1 MKQNNRFCV
10 LALTAV
16 LALTL
21 TACSETADGSAASG
35 STQTTQPA
43 QSTAQ
48 QDTSAGTPSASQQT
62 EVLGSLTSSEL
73 QELVSGST
81 TLEQLTQQRAE
92 AADPGTG
99 STTALPEY
107 EQQLQA
113 LINQLYAVKAR
124 AESSLNNT
132 IQSAT
137 AEYKALPAA
146 KQTKSRKIAI
156 VMGKAS
162 DLCRNIPGTR
172 CRGPFLPGEI
182 LFLSGSRI
190 LQLRSGFC
198 STPARYPLQNHR
210 QSFTSVC
217 KFRQSF
223 AYSGFFS
230 NFA

>member
-35 STQTTQPA
+35 STQATQPA

-81 TLEQLTQQRAE
+81 TQQRAE

-162 DLCRNIPGTR
+162 ELKAMEASCDKEVDDIVNQMRALLTQNG
-172 CRGPFLPGEI
+172 
-182 LFLSGSRI
+182 
-190 LQLRSGFC
+190 Q
-198 STPARYPLQNHR
+198 STALADEALAAYKAQKSEMVSSL
-210 QSFTSVC
+210 TS
-217 KFRQSF
+217 KL
-223 AYSGFFS
+223 YG
-230 NFA
+230 

>member
-10 LALTAV
+10 LALTTV

-92 AADPGTG
+92 AAAPGTG
-99 STTALPEY
+99 SATALPEY

-162 DLCRNIPGTR
+162 ELKAMEASCDKEVDDIVNQMRALLTQNG
-172 CRGPFLPGEI
+172 
-182 LFLSGSRI
+182 
-190 LQLRSGFC
+190 Q
-198 STPARYPLQNHR
+198 STALADEALAAYKAQKSEMVSSL
-210 QSFTSVC
+210 TS
-217 KFRQSF
+217 KL
-223 AYSGFFS
+223 YG
-230 NFA
+230 

>member
-16 LALTL
+16 LTLTL

-48 QDTSAGTPSASQQT
+48 QDASAGTPSASQQT

-73 QELVSGST
+73 QEL
-81 TLEQLTQQRAE
+81 TQQRAE
-92 AADPGTG
+92 AADPSTG

-162 DLCRNIPGTR
+162 
-172 CRGPFLPGEI
+172 E
-182 LFLSGSRI
+182 
-190 LQLRSGFC
+190 LRAMEASCDKEVDDIVNQMRALLTQNGQ
-198 STPARYPLQNHR
+198 STALADQALAAYKAQKSEMVSSL
-210 QSFTSVC
+210 TS
-217 KFRQSF
+217 KL
-223 AYSGFFS
+223 YG
-230 NFA
+230 

>member
-48 QDTSAGTPSASQQT
+48 QDASAGAPSASQQT

-99 STTALPEY
+99 APLPCRSMSSSCRLSST
-107 EQQLQA
+107 
-113 LINQLYAVKAR
+113 
-124 AESSLNNT
+124 S
-132 IQSAT
+132 
-137 AEYKALPAA
+137 
-146 KQTKSRKIAI
+146 
-156 VMGKAS
+156 
-162 DLCRNIPGTR
+162 
-172 CRGPFLPGEI
+172 
-182 LFLSGSRI
+182 
-190 LQLRSGFC
+190 
-198 STPARYPLQNHR
+198 STPSRPGPRA
-210 QSFTSVC
+210 
-217 KFRQSF
+217 
-223 AYSGFFS
+223 A
-230 NFA
+230 

>member
-92 AADPGTG
+92 AAAPGTG

-107 EQQLQA
+107 EQQLQKLFQCLEGQQKQLSL
-113 LINQLYAVKAR
+113 LIAGMEQVE
-124 AESSLNNT
+124 ESCCRLEDGLLEKESW
-132 IQSAT
+132 S
-137 AEYKALPAA
+137 EE
-146 KQTKSRKIAI
+146 SEGAI
-156 VMGKAS
+156 V
-162 DLCRNIPGTR
+162 
-172 CRGPFLPGEI
+172 
-182 LFLSGSRI
+182 
-190 LQLRSGFC
+190 
-198 STPARYPLQNHR
+198 
-210 QSFTSVC
+210 
-217 KFRQSF
+217 
-223 AYSGFFS
+223 
-230 NFA
+230 

>member
-62 EVLGSLTSSEL
+62 EVLG
-73 QELVSGST
+73 
-81 TLEQLTQQRAE
+81 TQQRAE

-162 DLCRNIPGTR
+162 ELKAMEASCDKEVDDIVNQMRALLTQNG
-172 CRGPFLPGEI
+172 
-182 LFLSGSRI
+182 
-190 LQLRSGFC
+190 Q
-198 STPARYPLQNHR
+198 STALADEALAAYKAQKSEMVSSL
-210 QSFTSVC
+210 TS
-217 KFRQSF
+217 KL
-223 AYSGFFS
+223 YG
-230 NFA
+230 

>member
-132 IQSAT
+132 IQSA
-137 AEYKALPAA
+137 A

-162 DLCRNIPGTR
+162 ELKAMEASCDKEVDDIVNQMRALLTQNG
-172 CRGPFLPGEI
+172 
-182 LFLSGSRI
+182 
-190 LQLRSGFC
+190 Q
-198 STPARYPLQNHR
+198 STALADEALAAYKAQKSEMVSSL
-210 QSFTSVC
+210 TS
-217 KFRQSF
+217 KL
-223 AYSGFFS
+223 YG
-230 NFA
+230 

>member
-113 LINQLYAVKAR
+113 LINQLYAVKAGR
-124 AESSLNNT
+124 E
-132 IQSAT
+132 QPEQHHPVGHGRVQGSA
-137 AEYKALPAA
+137 
-146 KQTKSRKIAI
+146 
-156 VMGKAS
+156 
-162 DLCRNIPGTR
+162 CRQADQEP
-172 CRGPFLPGEI
+172 
-182 LFLSGSRI
+182 
-190 LQLRSGFC
+190 
-198 STPARYPLQNHR
+198 QNRHR
-210 QSFTSVC
+210 DGQG
-217 KFRQSF
+217 Q
-223 AYSGFFS
+223 
-230 NFA
+230 

>member
-35 STQTTQPA
+35 STQATQPA

-62 EVLGSLTSSEL
+62 EVLGNLTSSEL

-81 TLEQLTQQRAE
+81 TLEQSDP
-92 AADPGTG
+92 AARREL
-99 STTALPEY
+99 LPPARGAP
-107 EQQLQA
+107 LPCRSMSSSCRP

-156 VMGKAS
+156 VMGKAGGLKAMEAS
-162 DLCRNIPGTR
+162 CDKEVDDIVNQMRALLTQNGQSTA
-172 CRGPFLPGEI
+172 LADEA
-182 LFLSGSRI
+182 LAAYKAQKSEMVSSLTSKLSG
-190 LQLRSGFC
+190 
-198 STPARYPLQNHR
+198 
-210 QSFTSVC
+210 
-217 KFRQSF
+217 
-223 AYSGFFS
+223 
-230 NFA
+230 

>member
-124 AESSLNNT
+124 AESGLNSA
-132 IQSAT
+132 IQSAKS
-137 AEYKALPAA
+137 EYYALPSNE
-146 KQTKSRKIAI
+146 QTQSRKLSI
-156 VMGKAS
+156 VMSKSSELKNLQSSCDSEVNTILNKMRKLLRENGQSTALADQALAS
-162 DLCRNIPGTR
+162 YESQKSSTYNSLKSK
-172 CRGPFLPGEI
+172 
-182 LFLSGSRI
+182 LFG
-190 LQLRSGFC
+190 
-198 STPARYPLQNHR
+198 
-210 QSFTSVC
+210 
-217 KFRQSF
+217 
-223 AYSGFFS
+223 
-230 NFA
+230 

>member
-1 MKQNNRFCV
+1 MKRHSRNTLV
-10 LALTAV
+10 SLTALALGATV
-16 LALTL
+16 LLTG
-21 TACSETADGSAASG
+21 CSEDAAG
-35 STQTTQPA
+35 STAETASAPAAPA
-43 QSTAQ
+43 QSSDTTATGATAAQ
-48 QDTSAGTPSASQQT
+48 TSELLA
-62 EVLGSLTSSEL
+62 SLTHEEMEEL
-73 QELVSGST
+73 ISGST

-124 AESSLNNT
+124 AESSLNNA

-162 DLCRNIPGTR
+162 ELKAMEASCDKEVDDIVNQMRALLTQNG
-172 CRGPFLPGEI
+172 
-182 LFLSGSRI
+182 
-190 LQLRSGFC
+190 Q
-198 STPARYPLQNHR
+198 STALADEALAAYKAQKSEMVSSL
-210 QSFTSVC
+210 TS
-217 KFRQSF
+217 KL
-223 AYSGFFS
+223 YG
-230 NFA
+230 